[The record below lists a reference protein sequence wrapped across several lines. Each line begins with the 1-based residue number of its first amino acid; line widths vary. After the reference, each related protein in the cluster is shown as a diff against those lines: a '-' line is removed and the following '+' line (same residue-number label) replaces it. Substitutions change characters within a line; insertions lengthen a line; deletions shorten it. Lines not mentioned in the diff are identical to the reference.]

1 MTHWWK
7 NTVGVAPPL
16 CSYPDTTER
25 RNKNKNLSKKENF
38 VLHQRNLKCA
48 FSSSSELAG
57 YQATVASLSSILIR
71 ALNNRIRTN
80 LSIPIWYRCVS
91 SWADDAGQ
99 AVTVFPDRYS
109 SRCRPSGGYFRRST
123 VAEFSHGSRHPRH
136 QLQLDQF
143 AVVSVANVAIVR
155 YGEQ

>member
-7 NTVGVAPPL
+7 NSRCILLL
-16 CSYPDTTER
+16 CSY
-25 RNKNKNLSKKENF
+25 LSTKQRGKTAQKETF

-48 FSSSSELAG
+48 FSSSNELAG

-99 AVTVFPDRYS
+99 AVTVLS
-109 SRCRPSGGYFRRST
+109 NHHSRWYWPSDDYFRWFA
-123 VAEFSHGSRHPRH
+123 VAKSSHSSRHPR
-136 QLQLDQF
+136 QQF
-143 AVVSVANVAIVR
+143 AIVSVADVPIVR
-155 YGEQ
+155 YGE